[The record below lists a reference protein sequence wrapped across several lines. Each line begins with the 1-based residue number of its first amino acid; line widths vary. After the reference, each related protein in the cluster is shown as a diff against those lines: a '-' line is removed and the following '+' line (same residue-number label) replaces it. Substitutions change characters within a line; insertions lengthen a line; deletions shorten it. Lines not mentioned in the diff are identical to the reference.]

1 MIDFDLTADE
11 QKNVRAALAF
21 LRHRLG
27 TWKTLAKVLKMKER
41 SLTNVANGRT
51 ATPMLAFKIAKLGS
65 VTFED
70 VTSGRFPSPGTCPH
84 CGRGPDGE
92 PIRLAGDE

>member
-11 QKNVRAALAF
+11 QKNTRAALAF

-27 TWKTLAKVLKMKER
+27 TWKTLSKVLRMKER
-41 SLTNVANGRT
+41 SLTNIANGRT
-51 ATPMLAFKIAKLGS
+51 ATPMLAFKLAKLAS
-65 VTFED
+65 VSLDD

-92 PIRLAGDE
+92 MIKLAGDE